1 MILSFTLIFVALAIL
16 LLLLYVEGGQN
27 STVHQLED
35 LAGRTRPVDLEAF
48 RNLVD
53 PREEDFLRANLL
65 PRQFRSVQRERLR
78 AAREYIWNSAHNA
91 AFLLRLGE
99 AATRSPDPRIAQ
111 AGKQLI
117 QSALRLRAY
126 SLLSCAKLYLRMVF
140 PGARLS
146 YGELA
151 DSYQH
156 LSALA
161 SQLAL
166 IQHPTQA
173 ARLSALL

>member
-27 STVHQLED
+27 STVNQLED

-78 AAREYIWNSAHNA
+78 AAREYIWNTAHNA

-140 PGARLS
+140 PEARLS

-156 LSALA
+156 LSVLA

>member
-27 STVHQLED
+27 STVNQLED

>member
-1 MILSFTLIFVALAIL
+1 MILPFSLIFVALAIL
-16 LLLLYVEGGQN
+16 MLLLYVEGGQN
-27 STVHQLED
+27 SAVNDLDD

-53 PREEDFLRANLL
+53 PREEDFLRDHLL
-65 PRQFRSVQRERLR
+65 PQQFRSVQRQRLR
-78 AAREYIWNSAHNA
+78 AAREYIWNTAHNA
-91 AFLLRLGE
+91 TFLLRLGE
-99 AATRSPDPRIAQ
+99 AAMRSPDPRIAQ

-117 QSALRLRAY
+117 HSALRLRAY
-126 SLLSCAKLYLRMVF
+126 SLLSCAKLYVRTLF
-140 PGARLS
+140 PEARLS

-151 DSYQH
+151 DNYQH

>member
-27 STVHQLED
+27 STVNRLED
-35 LAGRTRPVDLEAF
+35 LAGRTRPVDLDAF

-78 AAREYIWNSAHNA
+78 AAREYLWNTAHNA
-91 AFLLRLGE
+91 AFLLRMGE
-99 AATRSPDPRIAQ
+99 AAARSADPRIAQ

-117 QSALRLRAY
+117 QSALRLRAN
-126 SLLSCAKLYLRMVF
+126 SLLSCAKLYVRTVF
-140 PGARLS
+140 PEARLS

-151 DSYQH
+151 DNYQH

>member
-1 MILSFTLIFVALAIL
+1 MILPFSLIFVALAIL
-16 LLLLYVEGGQN
+16 MLLLYVEGGQN
-27 STVHQLED
+27 SAVNDLDD

-53 PREEDFLRANLL
+53 PREEDFLRDHLL
-65 PRQFRSVQRERLR
+65 PQQFRSVQRQRLR
-78 AAREYIWNSAHNA
+78 AAREYIRNTAHNA
-91 AFLLRLGE
+91 TFLLRLGE
-99 AATRSPDPRIAQ
+99 AAMRSPDPRIAQ

-117 QSALRLRAY
+117 HSALRLRAY
-126 SLLSCAKLYLRMVF
+126 SLLSCAKLYVRTLF
-140 PGARLS
+140 PEARLS

-151 DSYQH
+151 DNYQH